1 VEHVT
6 DQAEPTMAAPDLVL
20 GTVSADQTRLVARA
34 MAPLCAPGDVLL
46 VSGDLGAGKTTFAQ
60 GFGAGLG
67 VVEAI
72 TSPTFTLVRQ
82 YPVAPPLPGA
92 DHGAYHPGV
101 HVLVHA
107 DLYRLEHLHEV
118 ADLALDEV
126 VEDGGVAVIEWGDGA
141 APLLGAGSLAVRLAV
156 DVDHDHHRVITLRPA
171 DGSWAGRWTALRA
184 AVAPW
189 LVAR

>member
-1 VEHVT
+1 VEHVI
-6 DQAEPTMAAPDLVL
+6 DQAETRPATPDLVL
-20 GTVSADQTRLVARA
+20 GTMSADQTRLMARA

-82 YPVAPPLPGA
+82 YPVPPPPPGA
-92 DHGAYHPGV
+92 EGGHHPGV
-101 HVLVHA
+101 RVLVHA

-118 ADLALDEV
+118 ADLALDEM

-141 APLLGAGSLAVRLAV
+141 APLLGAGSLAVGLAL

-184 AVAPW
+184 VVVPW
-189 LVAR
+189 LAGR

>member
-1 VEHVT
+1 VS
-6 DQAEPTMAAPDLVL
+6 DPAEPRSAPPDLVL
-20 GTVSADQTRLVARA
+20 GTVSADQTRLLARA
-34 MAPLCAPGDVLL
+34 MAPLCVPGDVLL

-82 YPVAPPLPGA
+82 YPVALPPPGA
-92 DHGAYHPGV
+92 DHGADHPGV
-101 HVLVHA
+101 GVLVHA

-118 ADLALDEV
+118 ADLALDEM

-141 APLLGAGSLAVRLAV
+141 APLLGAGSLAVGLAL

-171 DGSWAGRWTALRA
+171 DGSWADRWTALRA
-184 AVAPW
+184 VVVPW
-189 LVAR
+189 LAGR